1 MAPSGGLKYARLWAP
16 DDRVVINGHF
26 LWKNSDFGRKLEK
39 MSEKTAKLTKEE
51 QIRKEVKKMHE
62 VFSAVSPDALKIADP
77 LIERCAFMQ
86 ISLKELES
94 LINQHG
100 YTEIYQ
106 NGENQ
111 KGVKKSSEVD
121 IYNQLMKN
129 YVSGVKA
136 LLDLLPKN
144 QAPNAAND
152 LLEEAMTK

>member
-1 MAPSGGLKYARLWAP
+1 MAPSGGLSYARLWAP

-26 LWKNSDFGRKLEK
+26 LLKNSDFGRKLEK

-51 QIRKEVKKMHE
+51 QIRKEVKKMRE
-62 VFSAVSPDALKIADP
+62 VFNAVAPDSLKIADP
-77 LIERCAFMQ
+77 LIDRCAFMQ

-94 LINQHG
+94 LINLHG
-100 YTEIYQ
+100 YTETYQ

-111 KGVKKSSEVD
+111 KGIKKSSEVD

-136 LLDLLPKN
+136 LLEMLPKN
-144 QAPNAAND
+144 QAASAASEF
-152 LLEEAMTK
+152 LEEAMTK